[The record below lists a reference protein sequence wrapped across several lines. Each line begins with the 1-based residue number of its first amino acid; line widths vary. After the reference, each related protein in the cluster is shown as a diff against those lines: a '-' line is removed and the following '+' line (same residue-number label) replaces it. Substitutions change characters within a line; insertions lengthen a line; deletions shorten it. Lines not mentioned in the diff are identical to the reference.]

1 MSDQLVGEA
10 LRGIEHWDTADLRRL
25 QTRIT
30 LILHMRKEA
39 LADQSADLD
48 PRAQTILF
56 RSGILELPK
65 VVARREAAT
74 TRFGPR
80 LTFARRLRRGLGGC
94 GRAVARRGQ
103 ASGGCGPYMLRVIEG
118 PLLVRGLEMQP

>member
-80 LTFARRLRRGLGGC
+80 LTFARRLHDVGWEDVAALSRDVVKHQGAAGPTCCALLK
-94 GRAVARRGQ
+94 GRSWCVG
-103 ASGGCGPYMLRVIEG
+103 
-118 PLLVRGLEMQP
+118 